1 MITFVF
7 GFFFRIKLIVSNFVT
22 MVIGKCE
29 FVFVSVFLGKCVLLP
44 ISVAY
49 VSLCQVYIIWQALV
63 SNCSN

>member
-1 MITFVF
+1 MF

-44 ISVAY
+44 ISVVY